1 MAEYWGETARTAFE
15 RGEEHLEGLRNKYE
29 KNSLWKHSVLY
40 HEGTLTR
47 EDLVM
52 KVVERH
58 KSPLSRQI
66 HEGVELEM
74 NSAGIIL
81 NSKSEWNHSKIPRIR
96 IEVGEETEED
106 NSSGWSRSTELGG
119 KERKRPHL
127 KVKAPEKR
135 EGDGIISRNEGGGK
149 RPRTEN
155 EFSRNTLDCKQL
167 KAICYYLIQN
177 FQNKLQGRQSKL
189 LNH

>member
-40 HEGTLTR
+40 HEGTLDKG
-47 EDLVM
+47 DLVM

-81 NSKSEWNHSKIPRIR
+81 NSKAEWNHSKISRIR
-96 IEVGEETEED
+96 IKVGEETEED
-106 NSSGWSRSTELGG
+106 N
-119 KERKRPHL
+119 
-127 KVKAPEKR
+127 
-135 EGDGIISRNEGGGK
+135 
-149 RPRTEN
+149 
-155 EFSRNTLDCKQL
+155 
-167 KAICYYLIQN
+167 
-177 FQNKLQGRQSKL
+177 
-189 LNH
+189 